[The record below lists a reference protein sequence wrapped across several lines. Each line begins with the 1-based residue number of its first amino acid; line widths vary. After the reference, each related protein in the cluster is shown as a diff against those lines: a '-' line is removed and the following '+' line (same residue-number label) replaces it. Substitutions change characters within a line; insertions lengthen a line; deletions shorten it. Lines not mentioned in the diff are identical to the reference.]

1 MRLISPLLANESIFL
16 NPQQRRRGGALQKW
30 RCRGCCYASYFQWRL
45 LQRRGMPTRWQM
57 PSERGAGRPATS
69 PAVRGGGPAT
79 KEDETVA
86 RLGRWVLSNWAS
98 AWSIQRFD
106 ISEPNRS
113 DRSCPHDLHPTV
125 QMTPD
130 PDGK

>member
-1 MRLISPLLANESIFL
+1 LQINKFSSIR
-16 NPQQRRRGGALQKW
+16 NREEEGGALKMEVP
-30 RCRGCCYASYFQWRL
+30 RL
-45 LQRRGMPTRWQM
+45 LLCLVLSVAPPAASRDADSLANAIGEKR
-57 PSERGAGRPATS
+57 RPATS
-69 PAVRGGGPAT
+69 PAEEAPAT

>member
-1 MRLISPLLANESIFL
+1 MAAVMPRTFSGASCSVAGCRLVGKCH
-16 NPQQRRRGGALQKW
+16 RREA
-30 RCRGCCYASYFQWRL
+30 
-45 LQRRGMPTRWQM
+45 P
-57 PSERGAGRPATS
+57 AGDEP
-69 PAVRGGGPAT
+69 RGGGPAT